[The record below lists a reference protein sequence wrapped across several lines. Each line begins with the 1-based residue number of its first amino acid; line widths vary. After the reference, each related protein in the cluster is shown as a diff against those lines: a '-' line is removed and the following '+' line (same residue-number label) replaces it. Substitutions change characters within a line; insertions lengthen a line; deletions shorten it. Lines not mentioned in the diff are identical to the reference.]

1 MKDWVMELNVPF
13 VKQPPDSVWC
23 GPATA
28 TMMLKFYGKN
38 TSLKR
43 VVEELNLRS
52 RQGINN
58 AHLAS
63 FFLNHNLKAT
73 VQAWPNGMT
82 ENLLSQES
90 ISGDVAIKVLKNDR
104 KKVKS
109 KARIM
114 FRELTALVK
123 KGGNVIF
130 SPITLDDLSNSIKNG
145 SPVIVCVDMKHFRD
159 ISRKT
164 GHYVLVYGIA
174 DPELEL
180 SQPYAYVHDSILGKE
195 RFIPVSK
202 LLDACNAW
210 FGSAIYVTPKAVR

>member
-1 MKDWVMELNVPF
+1 MELNVPF
-13 VKQPPDSVWC
+13 IKQPQDSVWC

-52 RQGINN
+52 SQGVNN

-63 FFLNHNLKAT
+63 FFLSHNLNAT

-82 ENLLSQES
+82 ENLYSRKP
-90 ISGDVAIKVLKNDR
+90 INGNTAIKILKDN
-104 KKVKS
+104 KGKVRG

-114 FRELTALVK
+114 CRELMALVK

-130 SPITLDDLSNSIKNG
+130 SPITLDDLRNSIRNS
-145 SPVIVCVDMKHFRD
+145 SPVIVCIDMEHFRD

-164 GHYVLVYGIA
+164 GHYVLVYGIT
-174 DPELEL
+174 DPESQV
-180 SQPYAYVHDSILGKE
+180 SQPYAYVHDSIRGKE
-195 RFIPVSK
+195 KFIAVSK

-210 FGSAIYVTPKAVR
+210 FGSAIFVSPRAVQC